1 MKIWSIAYYTFLRHI
16 RDYKSVL
23 AFIGLPIVLII
34 ILGTALNS
42 EFTPKRVDSMNV
54 GLLSLDD
61 EEVVENALLQLFEA
75 NEIKEL
81 VTIKKVEN
89 IESGK
94 DLVKSGELKAFIYL
108 NQYLTKD
115 LTSGNKATIE
125 LYTKDERTFIQPVL
139 EGFVRTFNVNQI
151 MMNLSDTPVAQQVA
165 TSSVEELKIVTE
177 GKTPRGIDYYSIAS
191 LFQALLFGSLFGVF
205 AITKD
210 LGNHTSSRLLAAPIP
225 AWQVRMGKLIGST
238 LTLYL
243 ISLVIF
249 SISKFVFKANW
260 NASMWLILLVLFL
273 FCLTSIGMGM
283 ILGYVTRNTMI
294 SALTIFVGTTVL
306 TLVAGGFSPMEGKLI
321 DILSKFSPNAYS
333 QKLLFTNIYEGT
345 IATSILL
352 QFMLYACLIVVG
364 TFQFGRRKVA

>member
-1 MKIWSIAYYTFLRHI
+1 MKILSIAYYTFLRHV

-23 AFIGLPIVLII
+23 AFIALPIVLII

-42 EFTPKRVDSMNV
+42 EFTPKMVDSMKV
-54 GLLSLDD
+54 GLLSLD
-61 EEVVENALLQLFEA
+61 EEEMIENALLQLFEA

-81 VTIKKVEN
+81 VTIQKVEN
-89 IESGK
+89 IENGK

-108 NQYLTKD
+108 NQNLTKD
-115 LTSGNKATIE
+115 LVSGNKATIE
-125 LYTKDERTFIQPVL
+125 LYTKNESSFIQPVL
-139 EGFVRTFNVNQI
+139 EGFVRTFNVNQV
-151 MMNLSDTPVAQQVA
+151 MMDIPVAEQVA
-165 TSSVEELKIVTE
+165 ASSVEEVKIVTE

-210 LGNHTSSRLLAAPIP
+210 LGNHTSSRILAAPVP
-225 AWQVRMGKLIGST
+225 AWQVRLGKLFGST
-238 LTLYL
+238 MTLYL

-260 NASMWLILLVLFL
+260 NASFWLILLVLFL

-283 ILGYVTRNTMI
+283 ILGYLTRNTMM

-321 DILSKFSPNAYS
+321 DILSKLSPNAYS

-345 IATSILL
+345 IETSILL